1 LYGVLVQPLVGP
13 SSFVLVLDLVIVD
26 VVWLHDH
33 RILKTIAITAAVTAA
48 TSAARS
54 APRRNLFRPNNTIR
68 RSVAS
73 DMAIMISALPVAVPI
88 KRTKTLITP
97 NRSSLR
103 ESVGT

>member
-1 LYGVLVQPLVGP
+1 M
-13 SSFVLVLDLVIVD
+13 VIVD

-33 RILKTIAITAAVTAA
+33 RILKTIAITAAVNAA

-54 APRRNLFRPNNTIR
+54 APLINRLRPNTAIR

-73 DMAIMISALPVAVPI
+73 DMAIMISALPIAVPI
-88 KRTKTLITP
+88 KRTKTLIAP

-103 ESVGT
+103 ESVSI